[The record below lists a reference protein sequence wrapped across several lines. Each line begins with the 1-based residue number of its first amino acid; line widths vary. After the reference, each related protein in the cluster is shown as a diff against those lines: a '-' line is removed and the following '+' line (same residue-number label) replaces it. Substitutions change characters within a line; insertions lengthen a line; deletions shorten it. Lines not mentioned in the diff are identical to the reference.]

1 MKLYSYLKKKK
12 GELFPNKNPF
22 KDGPYG
28 VKSEYL
34 DIYNIAKSKE
44 VLGYNYDSDLYR
56 YVMNNY
62 LPDIIKRL

>member
-28 VKSEYL
+28 AKSEYL
-34 DIYNIAKSKE
+34 DIYNIAKCKE
-44 VLGYNYDSDLYR
+44 FNNVVLKLSL
-56 YVMNNY
+56 
-62 LPDIIKRL
+62 IHI